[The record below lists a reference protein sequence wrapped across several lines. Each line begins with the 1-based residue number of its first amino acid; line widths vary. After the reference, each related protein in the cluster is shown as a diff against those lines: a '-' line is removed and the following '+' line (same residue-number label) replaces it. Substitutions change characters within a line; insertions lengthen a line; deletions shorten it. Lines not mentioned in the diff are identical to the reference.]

1 VSWDRFWVCEP
12 GKVKGEMK
20 ALRLNQTSNP
30 MSDQLP
36 PSVVPPA
43 VPPAK
48 KIPGLAI
55 AGLIL
60 GIISVMGAAIL
71 VIPTVLAIVFGHVSL
86 SRIKRDPRL
95 TGNGIAIASF
105 VLGYVS
111 IVFGVMMAGLLAAM
125 AIPAF
130 QKVREQSLRT
140 AMANDARQIA
150 DAAHQVMLAKGERPI
165 TFQIDPQTGNVSG
178 PLSEYVKHITPGT
191 REVDGTIEN
200 ATDTFSLQNP
210 HVSHGQEMTYDA
222 DGRLK

>member
-1 VSWDRFWVCEP
+1 
-12 GKVKGEMK
+12 
-20 ALRLNQTSNP
+20 
-30 MSDQLP
+30 MSDSLP
-36 PSVVPPA
+36 PSLASTAPA
-43 VPPAK
+43 PAK

-86 SRIKRDPRL
+86 SRIKRDPNL

-111 IVFGVMMAGLLAAM
+111 IVFGIMMAGLVAAM

-130 QKVREQSLRT
+130 QKVREESLRKT
-140 AMANDARQIA
+140 MANDARQIA
-150 DAAHQVMLAKGERPI
+150 AAAHQVMLEKGERPI
-165 TFQIDPQTGNVSG
+165 TFQIDPQTGIVTG
-178 PLSEYVKHITPGT
+178 PLAEYVKKVTPGT
-191 REVDGTIEN
+191 REIDGTIEN
-200 ATDTFSLQNP
+200 ANDTFSLQNP
-210 HVSHGQEMTYDA
+210 HVSHGQEMTFDA